1 MARNE
6 FSDCRD
12 PSGKISLFYL
22 ALKKKQI
29 LIGLWRTVHHA
40 EQQKMLKFLNND
52 FTQHRWKS
60 AALKN
65 AFVLL
70 GKHRYIDAAYFF
82 LLGDSPLD
90 CCNIL
95 ANKLNDPTLAIA
107 IAKIYGKLKIN
118 DEKNELLYQVI
129 ERYVLPDAIKN
140 GDRWTTSWI
149 FWQIKEKELSIQA
162 LIKSPID
169 MVSKHSNFDIPKDLQ
184 VSTKGQSFL
193 RDDPVLIILF
203 NDLRNKK
210 INYLKGSL
218 NISKDEEFQFIIK
231 VCMIYTRMG
240 CDYLALELL
249 RNWTFDT
256 KDDDLKKSDQNNG
269 GYLNKEPTPL
279 SSVANLKP
287 PSSQAFEEPDMSSFD
302 FGF

>member
-22 ALKKKQI
+22 ALKKRQI

-118 DEKNELLYQVI
+118 DEKMNFYIKLSRDMFYQMLLRMVI
-129 ERYVLPDAIKN
+129 D
-140 GDRWTTSWI
+140 G
-149 FWQIKEKELSIQA
+149 
-162 LIKSPID
+162 
-169 MVSKHSNFDIPKDLQ
+169 LQ
-184 VSTKGQSFL
+184 VGFLANQRKG
-193 RDDPVLIILF
+193 IIYSS
-203 NDLRNKK
+203 
-210 INYLKGSL
+210 IN
-218 NISKDEEFQFIIK
+218 
-231 VCMIYTRMG
+231 
-240 CDYLALELL
+240 
-249 RNWTFDT
+249 
-256 KDDDLKKSDQNNG
+256 
-269 GYLNKEPTPL
+269 
-279 SSVANLKP
+279 
-287 PSSQAFEEPDMSSFD
+287 
-302 FGF
+302 